1 VKDYIIVLSLE
12 FRLRIRLADEF
23 AWDKNIKVREV
34 LFGKLHDTPSPSFSS
49 CDTEPHSPS
58 LCALHPL
65 PLFCFTHAATATP
78 RNLDFSSTQLEIP
91 LIQPSPTNKRTFGTN
106 MGTNS
111 KAFATFLV
119 GLGGKLKNEHM
130 PRYGHA
136 IHLLF
141 ASISYKLG

>member
-1 VKDYIIVLSLE
+1 MVKDYIIVLSLE

-65 PLFCFTHAATATP
+65 PLFCSTQVAMGAL
-78 RNLDFSSTQLEIP
+78 RNLDFSSTQLGMSHV
-91 LIQPSPTNKRTFGTN
+91 QPSPPSNEPLAVKFRK
-106 MGTNS
+106 NS
-111 KAFATFLV
+111 KDFVAILV
-119 GLGGKLKNEHM
+119 GLGDNL
-130 PRYGHA
+130 GHRMHTHA
-136 IHLLF
+136 LSLIH
-141 ASISYKLG
+141 I